1 MAGEKDKAKGSMEE
15 AVGKVTS
22 DRETE
27 AEGKTDR
34 AKGETKETAHNV
46 KEGAEGVKDSF
57 KKD

>member
-15 AVGKVTS
+15 AAGKVTG
-22 DRETE
+22 DRETQ

-34 AKGETKETAHNV
+34 AKGETKETAHDV
-46 KEGAEGVKDSF
+46 KEGAEGVKDSL